1 MMTTSK
7 MWPLQCQQGFP
18 LIWPSDLV
26 SEIKWPSFKLDLEII
41 KTNILSNIYYDYLKN
56 VTSGVL
62 QGFPSIWPSD
72 LGFDP
77 M

>member
-7 MWPLQCQQGFP
+7 MWLLQHQQGFP

-26 SEIKWPSFKLDLEII
+26 SEIKWPSLKLDLEII

-62 QGFPSIWPSD
+62 QGFPLIWPSG